1 MKPYI
6 ICIEGSDSS
15 GKQTHT
21 KMLAERLTE
30 LGYKVQTISFPQ
42 YDNESSV
49 FVKKYLAGDYGHD
62 AMQVNPYV
70 ASMFFIQD
78 RMVSYLNSWKSIV
91 ENEDLDIVIMD
102 RYVTSNLLHQ
112 GCKIEDHHDLVNF
125 INWENDLEYKKLGLP
140 VPNNVY
146 YLDMP
151 RWAAKKLSAGR
162 VNKATGGDKQDIHE
176 ADEAYMET
184 VYTRASV
191 IVQTCGWTR
200 VRCAN
205 SHPMINP
212 VTKEPDFL
220 DNICPIQDIND
231 RLMRDVIACYDLWR
245 NNINIS
251 GGNNND

>member
-162 VNKATGGDKQDIHE
+162 ANKATGGDKQDIHE

-184 VYTRASV
+184 VYKRSAE
-191 IVQTCGWTR
+191 ICKLCGWTH
-200 VRCAN
+200 VKCATIGFEADPKQQEMVCVN
-205 SHPMINP
+205 DI
-212 VTKEPDFL
+212 F
-220 DNICPIQDIND
+220 PIQNIND
-231 RLMRDVIACYDLWR
+231 RLMSDIIVCYDLWR
-245 NNINIS
+245 NNINVS